1 MRIMKYL
8 TEKQINNYNKNGF
21 VLIRKVLSNSMC
33 DFYKKIL
40 IKEIKKGEKIYQ
52 KSKNKKT
59 IINNRNTIADIP
71 RRISDGYIQDIAHR
85 NSKIMQLAKNAKLIN
100 LANQIFGKNINAYRL
115 YRSLS
120 VFKTKNILSKS
131 IWHQDMP
138 YWKGTANKVTAW
150 ISLNKVTKQSGSL
163 CFISGSH
170 KNKDIYNKYNEK
182 QSLLVT
188 QNVDES
194 KRVTVGT
201 EIGDIILIHP
211 LTIHASEENILRK
224 NRYAL
229 IFTYQ
234 PASDTSHH
242 RSGPAELIQKSKR
255 TENYF
260 V

>member
-8 TEKQINNYNKNGF
+8 TTKQINNYNKNGF
-21 VLIRKVLSNSMC
+21 VLVRKVLPNSMC
-33 DFYKKIL
+33 DLYKKIL

-52 KSKNKKT
+52 KSKNKKNIT
-59 IINNRNTIADIP
+59 NNRNKIADIP

-85 NSKIMQLAKNAKLIN
+85 NSKIMQLAKNAKLTN
-100 LANQIFGKNINAYRL
+100 LASQIIGKNINSYRL

-131 IWHQDMP
+131 VWHQDMP
-138 YWKGTANKVTAW
+138 YWKGTVNKVTAW

-163 CFISGSH
+163 CFIPGSH
-170 KNKDIYNKYNEK
+170 KNKNIHNKYNEK

-194 KRVTVGT
+194 KRVTIGT

-242 RSGPAELIQKSKR
+242 RSGPAELIQKLKR

-260 V
+260 L